1 MYEEDNVAEETNDDD
16 DENPEVN
23 EINNKNKE
31 MVVTI

>member
-1 MYEEDNVAEETNDDD
+1 MYEEDNVAEETNDDA